1 MRSRRPLVLVVHDDS
16 DVRVAQANDLG
27 RAGYRCLVASDPAAG
42 LWFALKFAL
51 EMVPTLYSGVV
62 LVSPDPPA
70 EHELPATVTCV
81 PPAVRGN
88 DLIEA
93 VGRASW
99 TQQARLIRTS
109 VMSNSPPGTAEMAG
123 ADSDSKAG
131 TATCS

>member
-1 MRSRRPLVLVVHDDS
+1 MRSRRPLVLVVHNDS
-16 DVRVAQANDLG
+16 DVRVAQANDLS

-81 PPAVRGN
+81 PPSVQGE

-99 TQQARLIRTS
+99 TQQAQLTRTS
-109 VMSNSPPGTAEMAG
+109 GMSNSPAGELAG

-131 TATCS
+131 AAVCS